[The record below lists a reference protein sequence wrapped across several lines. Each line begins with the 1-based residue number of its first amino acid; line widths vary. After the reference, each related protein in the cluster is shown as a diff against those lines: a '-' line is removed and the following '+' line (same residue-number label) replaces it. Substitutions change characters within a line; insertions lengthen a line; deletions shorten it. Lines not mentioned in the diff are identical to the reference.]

1 MLIAITVPRVWVEEY
16 ILLGV
21 LLSLSVTAVVLS
33 RLGGTRVWTSILRSV
48 SIGLGAMGASLLV
61 GALIG

>member
-1 MLIAITVPRVWVEEY
+1 
-16 ILLGV
+16 
-21 LLSLSVTAVVLS
+21 
-33 RLGGTRVWTSILRSV
+33 VWTSILRSV